1 MPDNF
6 FFNIEF
12 WKYLS
17 IPVVAALVGWGTNWL
32 AVKMTFYPVEPLGK
46 PPFLGWQ
53 GIIPSKA
60 AKMGAVTADSTL
72 SRLGTLQEL
81 LNRMDPETIADHLV
95 DSVEPR
101 IEAYVEWVMLEE
113 SPHVW
118 KAMPRVVKSMVYA
131 MVREKLPLA
140 IRAMMLDITRNIEAM
155 VDIKDVVVKQLSKEK
170 HIVNKIFLSCGAVE
184 FKFIIR
190 SGIYFGLCFGLIQM
204 AVWYAFPAWW
214 ILPGFGF
221 LVGFATNWIAIR
233 IIFQPLNP
241 IKLGPYVLQ
250 GIFLKRQKEVSEIW
264 CDIVAREIIT
274 LHNIIE
280 EMLHGKKS
288 ETTGK
293 VIRRY
298 IRDIIDEA
306 VGITRP
312 MVEFTMGIEQFA
324 HIKDLASEKAVI
336 FTSYAFDDPVF
347 CEDRAR
353 VVKTLMQARMEQLS
367 PKEFQHLLRPAF
379 QEDEMK
385 LIILGAILGCI
396 AGFGQLFVIFGGI

>member
-6 FFNIEF
+6 FLDIEF

-32 AVKMTFYPVEPLGK
+32 AVKMTFYPVEPWGK
-46 PPFLGWQ
+46 PPFFGWQ

-81 LNRMDPETIADHLV
+81 LNRMDPEMIADHLV

-118 KAMPRVVKSMVYA
+118 KAMPRMVKSMVYA
-131 MVREKLPLA
+131 MVREKLPQA
-140 IRAMMLDITRNIEAM
+140 IRAMMLDITRNIEEM
-155 VDIKDVVVKQLSKEK
+155 VDIKDVVVNQLSKEK

-190 SGIYFGLCFGLIQM
+190 SGIYFGLLFGLIQM
-204 AVWYAFPAWW
+204 TVWIYDPSWW
-214 ILPGFGF
+214 ILPFFGF

-233 IIFQPLNP
+233 LIFQPLNP
-241 IKLGPYVLQ
+241 IKIGPYVLQ
-250 GIFLKRQKEVSEIW
+250 GIFLKRQKEVAEIW

-280 EMLHGKKS
+280 EMLHGSKS

-336 FTSYAFDDPVF
+336 FTSHAFDDPLF

-353 VVKTLMQARMEQLS
+353 VVKSLMQARMEQLS
-367 PKEFQHLLRPAF
+367 PREFQHLLRPAF
-379 QEDEMK
+379 QEDELK
-385 LIILGAILGCI
+385 LIILGAILGCC
-396 AGFGQLFVIFGGI
+396 AGFVQLFVIFGGA

>member
-6 FFNIEF
+6 FIDIEF
-12 WKYLS
+12 WKYVS

-32 AVKMTFYPVEPLGK
+32 AVKMTFYPVEPWGK
-46 PPFLGWQ
+46 PPFFGWQ

-81 LNRMDPETIADHLV
+81 LNRMDPEVIADHLV
-95 DSVEPR
+95 ESVEPR

-118 KAMPRVVKSMVYA
+118 KAMPRMVKSMVYA

-140 IRAMMLDITRNIEAM
+140 IREMMLDITRNIEAM
-155 VDIKDVVVKQLSKEK
+155 VDIKDVVVKQLSREK

-190 SGIYFGLCFGLIQM
+190 SGIYFGLLFGLIQM
-204 AVWYAFPAWW
+204 AIWFYFPSWW
-214 ILPGFGF
+214 ILPFFGF

-233 IIFQPLNP
+233 LIFQPLNP
-241 IKLGPYVLQ
+241 IKLGPYILQ

-280 EMLHGKKS
+280 EMLHGDKS

-336 FTSYAFDDPVF
+336 FTAYAFDDPAF
-347 CEDRAR
+347 SEDRAR

-385 LIILGAILGCI
+385 LIILGAILGCC
-396 AGFGQLFVIFGGI
+396 AGFVQLFVIFGGV

>member
-1 MPDNF
+1 
-6 FFNIEF
+6 
-12 WKYLS
+12 
-17 IPVVAALVGWGTNWL
+17 
-32 AVKMTFYPVEPLGK
+32 
-46 PPFLGWQ
+46 
-53 GIIPSKA
+53 
-60 AKMGAVTADSTL
+60 
-72 SRLGTLQEL
+72 
-81 LNRMDPETIADHLV
+81 
-95 DSVEPR
+95 
-101 IEAYVEWVMLEE
+101 
-113 SPHVW
+113 
-118 KAMPRVVKSMVYA
+118 
-131 MVREKLPLA
+131 
-140 IRAMMLDITRNIEAM
+140 
-155 VDIKDVVVKQLSKEK
+155 
-170 HIVNKIFLSCGAVE
+170 
-184 FKFIIR
+184 
-190 SGIYFGLCFGLIQM
+190 
-204 AVWYAFPAWW
+204 
-214 ILPGFGF
+214 
-221 LVGFATNWIAIR
+221 
-233 IIFQPLNP
+233 P

-385 LIILGAILGCI
+385 LIIL
-396 AGFGQLFVIFGGI
+396 